1 MIDSVRLRLILWH
14 VGVLFVILAAFSGAV
29 YVFVSAHFFER
40 ADGINRSLGSATISI
55 MRQELNEGCPET
67 LAAQRALAILEF
79 PKHTITILDDRGNV
93 VAERPAGITAR
104 IPIPA
109 AARNLPADRK
119 FREFSV
125 NEIDGDREPRRL
137 AAQRVV
143 MGPNGKTYT
152 IMTSRALSPVLG
164 ELYAERLLLGAAVP
178 AGLLLAGLAG
188 WFLLRK
194 SMAPVLAMAER
205 ARRISAENLDQRLP
219 VVNPKD
225 ELGQLAATFN
235 DLLSRLSSAFAQQ
248 RQFVA
253 DASHE
258 LRTPVSVMRTA
269 ASVTLEKS
277 HRSEEEYRNA
287 LTIVDEQIRRMSR
300 IVEDMFRLA
309 RADAG
314 RLAVESR
321 PFYLDEVLAE
331 TSRAASILAAPKN
344 IRVELPWLP
353 EACCYGDEDLVR
365 RMFMN
370 ILENAVKYT
379 PEGGRI
385 AVKLASA
392 NGWYLVS
399 VSDTGLGIPAEAQP
413 HVFERFFRVDKTRS
427 RQEGLKDM
435 GAGAGLGLAIARSIA
450 EGHRGS
456 LVLQHSDETGS
467 TFQVALPANRHVTV
481 VRECGEASS
490 QPSRS

>member
-1 MIDSVRLRLILWH
+1 MFDSVRLRLTLWH
-14 VGVLFVILAAFSGAV
+14 VGVFFVILVIFSSGV
-29 YVFVSAHFFER
+29 YVFLRAHFFER
-40 ADGINRSLGSATISI
+40 ADGILRSLGSATISI
-55 MRQELNEGCPET
+55 MREGLSEGNPEA

-79 PKHTITILDDRGNV
+79 PKHSITIFDDQGKL
-93 VAERPAGITAR
+93 VAERPTGITAR
-104 IPIPA
+104 IPFSA
-109 AARNLPADRK
+109 QARNLPTDRK
-119 FREFSV
+119 FRDFSV
-125 NEIDGDREPRRL
+125 NAIDGSREPRRI
-137 AAQRVV
+137 AVQRVV

-152 IMTSRALSPVLG
+152 VMTSRSLAPVLG
-164 ELYAERLLLGAAVP
+164 ELYTERLLLGTSVP
-178 AGLLLAGLAG
+178 AGLLVAGLAG
-188 WFLLRK
+188 WFLSRK

-219 VVNPKD
+219 VLNAHD

-258 LRTPVSVMRTA
+258 FRTPVSVMRTA
-269 ASVTLEKS
+269 AAVTLEKS

-287 LTIVDEQIRRMSR
+287 LAIVDVQIRRMSR

-314 RLAVESR
+314 RLTLELR

-344 IRVELPWLP
+344 IRVELPRLP
-353 EACCYGDEDLVR
+353 ETSCYGDEDLLR

-370 ILENAVKYT
+370 VLENAVKYT

-385 AVKLASA
+385 TVNLTSV
-392 NGWYLVS
+392 NGWYFVS
-399 VSDTGLGIPAEAQP
+399 VSDTGRGIPADAQP
-413 HVFERFFRVDKTRS
+413 HVFERFFRVDKERS
-427 RQEGLKDM
+427 RKEGLKDI

-450 EGHRGS
+450 EAHRGS
-456 LVLQHSDETGS
+456 LDLQHSDETGS
-467 TFQVALPANRHVTV
+467 TFQVTLPANRQV
-481 VRECGEASS
+481 
-490 QPSRS
+490 